1 MTSRRTTIKDVA
13 ARSGVSITTVSH
25 VLNEVAG
32 KRVSDATRER
42 VFRAAEELGYRPN
55 RLAQGLRT
63 QRTGM
68 IGFLSDEI
76 LTTPYAGRMIMG
88 AQDAAQAGDVLLLV
102 LNSDDDPV
110 LAARQLD
117 ALLERDVDGLVY
129 ATYYHRVVAPPAQL
143 RQLPSVLLDART
155 DDDGLSSVVP
165 DEIGGSRA
173 AVEELLAAGHRRI
186 GFLNNADDIPA
197 KPLRLVGYRTAL
209 AAYGVDFVE
218 ELVMVAPSNTR
229 GAFAAATALLTA
241 TAPPTALFC
250 ATDLMAMGAYQAVHE
265 LGLRIPDDVSV
276 VGFDDQE
283 LVADSLRPGLTTVA
297 LPHYAM
303 GRWAVETLLRQIADP
318 TLEPQHE
325 IAGCPLVRR
334 SSVAPP
340 ARTRIT
346 AAPVSRARTRPGRP
360 G

>member
-1 MTSRRTTIKDVA
+1 MSTRRATIKDVA
-13 ARSGVSITTVSH
+13 ARSEVSITTVSH

-55 RLAQGLRT
+55 RMAQGLRT

-88 AQDAAQAGDVLLLV
+88 AQDAAQAADALLLV
-102 LNSDDDPV
+102 LNSNDDPV

-129 ATYYHRVVAPPAQL
+129 ATYYHRVIDPPAQL
-143 RQLPSVLLDART
+143 RLLPSVLLDART
-155 DDDGLSSVVP
+155 ENGGLSSVVP
-165 DEIGGSRA
+165 DEISGSRA

-186 GFLNNADDIPA
+186 GFLNNADEIPA
-197 KPLRLVGYRTAL
+197 KPLRLDGYRTAL
-209 AAYGVDFVE
+209 AAYGVAYDPS
-218 ELVMVAPSNTR
+218 LVIVAASNTR
-229 GAFAAATALLTA
+229 GAFDAATALLTA
-241 TAPPTALFC
+241 DHPPTALFC

-265 LGLRIPDDVSV
+265 LGLRIPDHVSI

-283 LVADSLRPGLTTVA
+283 LVADSLRPALTTVA

-318 TLEPQHE
+318 TLGPVHS
-325 IAGCPLVRR
+325 ITPCPVVRR
-334 SSVAPP
+334 VSIGPP
-340 ARTRIT
+340 FEAL
-346 AAPVSRARTRPGRP
+346 VSPERTRPARRG
-360 G
+360 